1 MLTLTDRAATALRT
15 ILSAAELP
23 AGAGVRLAT
32 SEAIPGEPGFELALV
47 EGPAPGDHL
56 ADDDPRVF
64 IDPDAVDLVDQRVLD
79 ADTTGGTVNFHLA
92 GRAA

>member
-1 MLTLTDRAATALRT
+1 MLTLTERAATALRT

-32 SEAIPGEPGFELALV
+32 SEPIPGEPGFELRLV
-47 EGPAPGDHL
+47 ERPAPGDHL

-64 IDPDAVDLVDQRVLD
+64 IDADAVDLVDERILD
-79 ADTTGGTVNFHLA
+79 ADAVDGTVNFHITR
-92 GRAA
+92 RAA